1 MIPNNV
7 ALTDL
12 RSVIKELIKE
22 ALQEAGFQPEKP
34 KEVLTK
40 EQAARHL
47 KISLSTFQL
56 HMRSEGFPM
65 HSIGKRP
72 FFFKHELNEWL
83 ARKGR

>member
-1 MIPNNV
+1 MIQNHL

-12 RSVIKELIKE
+12 RSVIKELVKE
-22 ALQEAGFQPEKP
+22 ALHEAGFQPEKP

-47 KISLSTFQL
+47 KISLSTFQV
-56 HMRSEGFPM
+56 HMRSKGFPV

-72 FFFKHELNEWL
+72 FFFKHELNAWL
-83 ARKGR
+83 EQKGR